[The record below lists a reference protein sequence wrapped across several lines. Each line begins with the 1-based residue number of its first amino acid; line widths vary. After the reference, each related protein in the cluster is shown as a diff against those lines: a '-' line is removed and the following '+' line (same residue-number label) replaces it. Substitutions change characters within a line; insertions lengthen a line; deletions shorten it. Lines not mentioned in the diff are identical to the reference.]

1 MRPEVGTAVHKTGN
15 AAELVCSN
23 SLKSTNPDSAAGM
36 LKAELSAL
44 GSHLIDAAMRNRVA
58 AGGALAVDR
67 DAFSNEVTARLCAHP
82 LIEISHRLAASLDE
96 EAVGVDAL
104 IVATGPLTEGD
115 LAQLQCF
122 CLYFVQLRIAKVNTK
137 TPTTFFS
144 TWTLSGIRRRRTAP
158 RKRPSSSTSAGSS
171 SAPAA
176 TVWQRSLLLE
186 IFKIIRGYGGS
197 AVCATQDL
205 NDFFAL
211 EDGKYGKGI
220 INNSKTKVILNLEDE
235 EAQRVGS
242 ILHLSE
248 AELME
253 ITHFERGSALISTNN
268 NNVAVEI
275 KCSELEKELITT
287 DRRELQELLKRNGKI
302 ERV

>member
-1 MRPEVGTAVHKTGN
+1 VPA
-15 AAELVCSN
+15 
-23 SLKSTNPDSAAGM
+23 
-36 LKAELSAL
+36 
-44 GSHLIDAAMRNRVA
+44 
-58 AGGALAVDR
+58 
-67 DAFSNEVTARLCAHP
+67 
-82 LIEISHRLAASLDE
+82 
-96 EAVGVDAL
+96 
-104 IVATGPLTEGD
+104 
-115 LAQLQCF
+115 
-122 CLYFVQLRIAKVNTK
+122 
-137 TPTTFFS
+137 
-144 TWTLSGIRRRRTAP
+144 
-158 RKRPSSSTSAGSS
+158 SS

-176 TVWQRSLLLE
+176 TVWQRSLCWR
-186 IFKIIRGYGGS
+186 FSRSS
-197 AVCATQDL
+197 AATAARLSGATQDL

-287 DRRELQELLKRNGKI
+287 DRRELQELLKRNGKTECI
-302 ERV
+302 